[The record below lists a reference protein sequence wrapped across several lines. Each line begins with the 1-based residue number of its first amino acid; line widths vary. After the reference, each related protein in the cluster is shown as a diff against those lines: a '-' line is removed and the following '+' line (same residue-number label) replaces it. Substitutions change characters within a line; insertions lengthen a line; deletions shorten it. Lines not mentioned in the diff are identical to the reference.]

1 MPLPYQNN
9 EGVAYA
15 FLDKVL
21 NKFDILVEVFTNQGM
36 ELCGEFQ
43 KLCEKALINHHTN
56 SQHHP
61 KVKWWTKWMVQMMKH
76 GLHNYGFQK
85 GILKIGIYSYH
96 G

>member
-1 MPLPYQNN
+1 LPYQNN

-36 ELCGEFQ
+36 ELHGEFQ
-43 KLCEKALINHHTN
+43 KLCEKALIDHCTT

-61 KVKWWTKWMVQMMKH
+61 KVKWLTKWMVQTMKR
-76 GLHNYGFQK
+76 GLHKYGFQK
-85 GILKIGIYSYH
+85 GILKIGINSYH